1 MSPGQPVLLA
11 NSLCR
16 AQEKGTMRESEG
28 QIENSGLNTEFFLHT
43 ANSH

>member
-1 MSPGQPVLLA
+1 MSQGQPVLLA

-16 AQEKGTMRESEG
+16 AQEKGTMPESEG